1 MHILIAFI
9 LLMIIVTFWR
19 AAFKALAV
27 LAVCGGLLVAGGTYW
42 IHQRNQEYA
51 QRNVQ
56 QCAMNPRPYGLVC
69 P

>member
-19 AAFKALAV
+19 AAFKAIAV
-27 LAVCGGLLVAGGTYW
+27 LAVCGGLLVGAGVYW
-42 IHQRNQEYA
+42 KNQSDQEYA
-51 QRNVQ
+51 QRNAQ
-56 QCAMNPRPYGLVC
+56 QCAMNPRPDGLVC